1 MNKKLIIIE
10 GTDNVGKDTVIN
22 QLLDRYKDAKVYHCE
37 KPKSKD
43 AKEAAKEQYNSFLSL
58 AKENVKSNYETIIHN
73 RSWYGEYVYGVKYRN
88 NNEKEV
94 KKSILEFENI
104 ILDSSYDVCLIML
117 LSNNSDFLVKND
129 DGLSISKAK
138 KELIEDETKRFEDI
152 FRFSTIPNKR
162 IIYVNEGENW
172 KTKEGKMKKVD
183 CIQISNALLEHV
195 KKFLNQNSLTPKLA
209 IVQISEDDEVCA
221 NTKTLESKCNVC
233 GIDVIVEHLSK
244 DSTNEQLEDCLEK
257 LNNDTTIDGIFLSF
271 SPTLCSIADY
281 NLIAPEKD
289 VYGFGLKS
297 KHASIFTS
305 IISSILSINNI
316 DLFDKNVVVDSCYV
330 LQEKTICELVMK
342 TFKNISFFDTEL
354 LDEDTL
360 KSKFENADIIISLI
374 NKPNY
379 IKWCKD
385 NVIVFDYSKIVS
397 SNEQTESNFDDSI
410 KEKIG
415 LYTCVDGGLY
425 DLALTE
431 ICVNTAKSA
440 FVFRN

>member
-172 KTKEGKMKKVD
+172 KSKE
-183 CIQISNALLEHV
+183 
-195 KKFLNQNSLTPKLA
+195 
-209 IVQISEDDEVCA
+209 
-221 NTKTLESKCNVC
+221 
-233 GIDVIVEHLSK
+233 
-244 DSTNEQLEDCLEK
+244 
-257 LNNDTTIDGIFLSF
+257 
-271 SPTLCSIADY
+271 
-281 NLIAPEKD
+281 
-289 VYGFGLKS
+289 
-297 KHASIFTS
+297 
-305 IISSILSINNI
+305 
-316 DLFDKNVVVDSCYV
+316 
-330 LQEKTICELVMK
+330 
-342 TFKNISFFDTEL
+342 
-354 LDEDTL
+354 
-360 KSKFENADIIISLI
+360 DIINMI
-374 NKPNY
+374 Y
-379 IKWCKD
+379 
-385 NVIVFDYSKIVS
+385 
-397 SNEQTESNFDDSI
+397 ES
-410 KEKIG
+410 IG
-415 LYTCVDGGLY
+415 VT
-425 DLALTE
+425 
-431 ICVNTAKSA
+431 K
-440 FVFRN
+440 